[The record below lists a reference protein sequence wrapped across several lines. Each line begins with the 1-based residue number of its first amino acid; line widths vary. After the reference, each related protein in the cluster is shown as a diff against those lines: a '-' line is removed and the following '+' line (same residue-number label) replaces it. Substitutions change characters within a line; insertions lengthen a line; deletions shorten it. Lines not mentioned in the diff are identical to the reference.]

1 MELKNCVVVITG
13 GARGIGYA
21 VAQHLA
27 QAGCKLALIDIH
39 QEQLEQSAAH
49 LAELTEVQGYCVDLT
64 QEELVEDTFSYILED
79 FGKVNVV
86 VNNAGLLKDGMLVKA
101 KQGQVIDK
109 MSLEQFQQVCDVNM
123 AGSFLC
129 GREGA
134 IAMIKSEQKGLI
146 INMSS
151 LARSGNI
158 GQTNYAASKAAV
170 AAMSVGWAQELARYK
185 IRSVAIAPGVIDTD
199 MTRNMKS
206 EARER
211 LEQAT
216 PCGRLGTTAEI
227 AKTVCFII
235 ENDYINGRVLEIDG
249 GLRF

>member
-1 MELKNCVVVITG
+1 MELKDCVVVITG

-21 VAQHLA
+21 IAQDLA
-27 QAGCKLALIDIH
+27 QAGAKLALIDRD

-64 QEELVEDTFSYILED
+64 DEELVEDTFSYIVED

-86 VNNAGLLKDGMLVKA
+86 INNAGLLKDGMLVKA
-101 KQGQVIDK
+101 KQGQITDK
-109 MSLEQFQQVCDVNM
+109 MSLEQFKQVCDVNIT
-123 AGSFLC
+123 GSFLC

-134 IAMIKSEQKGLI
+134 IAMIQSEQEGLI

-170 AAMSVGWAQELARYK
+170 ATMSVGWAQELARYK
-185 IRSVAIAPGVIDTD
+185 IRSVAIAPGVVDTD
-199 MTRNMKS
+199 MTRAMKP
-206 EARER
+206 EAQER
-211 LEQAT
+211 LKQAI
-216 PCGRLGTTAEI
+216 PCGRLAHTAEI
-227 AKTVCFII
+227 AQTVRFII